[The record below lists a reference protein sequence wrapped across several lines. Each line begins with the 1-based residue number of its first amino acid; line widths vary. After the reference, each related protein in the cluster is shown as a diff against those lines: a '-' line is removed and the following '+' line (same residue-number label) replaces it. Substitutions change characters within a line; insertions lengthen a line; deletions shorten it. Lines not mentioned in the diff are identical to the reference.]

1 VSDTPTA
8 SRAAAQ
14 DFATQYAS
22 ARSEKQLAQSFWRD
36 LLSGVAG
43 VSDLLASGVE
53 FEYPVRLAN
62 TGRIGWIDMLW
73 PQVVLVEHKSAGSDL
88 DKAEAE
94 ARLYLQSLEPAL
106 RPPVLVVSD
115 FQTFRVIEVLAGQ
128 SAEFALA
135 DLPDNL
141 ERFDAVIGSRGR
153 GAASVEIAADAA
165 AAELMS
171 RLFVAFEEAGYGGH
185 EVSVF
190 LVRVLFLL
198 FGDDT
203 GMWRRSG
210 ERGLFGAVVESSQP
224 DGTGLGGTIQEL
236 FQLLNTPRDK
246 RPTTIP
252 PSLSDFPYANGG
264 LFSESLP
271 VFSFTPEMRHAL
283 LEASAYD
290 WSGISP
296 AIFGAMFQNI
306 KSREARRE
314 LGQHF
319 TSEANIL
326 KVIGPLFL
334 TEFYER
340 LAKEWDSPPGLR
352 RFKRELGTYTFA
364 DPACG
369 CGNFLLVAYKRLR
382 ELDLRLTARLQELAG
397 KDMEESLY
405 GPMALSVRLSQFFG
419 IEIDEWSSQIASV
432 AMFLAEHQANRA
444 TERLLGEAPDL
455 LPLEDSASITTGNA
469 LLMDWSALFPLG
481 ERTLIMGNP
490 PFTGARVMTR
500 EQKEDTRQVWGNET
514 GAGNL
519 DYVANWYRVAANHAH
534 TGVRTAFVSTNSIAQ
549 GEQPPVLWGR
559 LQAMGLAIDFA
570 HQTFRW
576 DNDAYG
582 MAAVHCVIEGF
593 SKRARKPPLSLWT
606 YASPASEPQLVLADN
621 INAYLANAPDVL
633 VTSRSAP
640 LNPILQPLTYGSQPN
655 DSGWLSDIN
664 PEQAEDIRTKDPTAA
679 KYLRRVIGA
688 RELLHGDERWC
699 LWLVDA
705 PPEDLRRSPE
715 LARRLDE
722 VAKARLSSNR
732 EATRALANT
741 PGLFGFINPQKA
753 PYLAVPLHSSELRP
767 YLPMALF
774 DPDVITTNALSVI
787 SDASTLS
794 FGLMS
799 SRIFWVWAGA
809 VSGRLESRLRISGR
823 ITYNNFP
830 LPEVSPAAQ
839 EAIEQGADAV
849 LIARSHFLS
858 STLADLYDANAMPPQ
873 LRRAHQQLDGAVA
886 SVFGLRGDSSDEVI
900 LSRLFRLYAEMTGGL
915 FPEPVPTPQRGRA
928 RRAA

>member
-1 VSDTPTA
+1 MGEDQTTA
-8 SRAAAQ
+8 RAAAQ
-14 DFATQYAS
+14 EFADRYAD

-36 LLSGVAG
+36 FLTGVVG

-62 TGRIGWIDMLW
+62 SGRIGWIDMLW
-73 PQVVLVEHKSAGSDL
+73 PEVMLVEHKSAGFDL

-94 ARLYLQSLEPAL
+94 ARIYLQSLEAAQ
-106 RPPVLVVSD
+106 RPPVLVLCD
-115 FQTFRVIEVLAGQ
+115 FQTFRLVEVLAGRTV
-128 SAEFALA
+128 EFPLA
-135 DLPDNL
+135 DLPDHL

-153 GAASVEIAADAA
+153 GAATVEVAADAA

-171 RLFVAFEEAGYGGH
+171 RLFVAFEDAGYGGH

-210 ERGLFGAVVESSQP
+210 EHGLFGSVVESSAP

-252 PSLSDFPYANGG
+252 ASLAEFPYANGG
-264 LFSESLP
+264 LFAETLP
-271 VFSFTPEMRHAL
+271 VFSFTPEMRRAL
-283 LEASAYD
+283 VEACAYD
-290 WSGISP
+290 WSAISP

-319 TSEANIL
+319 TSEENIL

-334 TEFYER
+334 AQFSER
-340 LAKEWDSPPGLR
+340 LRREWDSPAGLR
-352 RFKRELGTYTFA
+352 RFKKELGTYTFA

-369 CGNFLLVAYKRLR
+369 CGNFLLVAYQRLR
-382 ELDLRLTARLQELAG
+382 ELDLRLTARILELQGAETEA
-397 KDMEESLY
+397 LY
-405 GPMALSVRLSQFFG
+405 GPMSLSIRLSQFYG

-432 AMFLAEHQANRA
+432 AMFLAEHQANR
-444 TERLLGEAPDL
+444 TMERLLGEAPDL
-455 LPLEDSASITTGNA
+455 LPLGESASITTGNA
-469 LLMDWSALFPLG
+469 LRLDWADLFPIN
-481 ERTLIMGNP
+481 EHTFIMGNP
-490 PFTGARVMTR
+490 PFTGARVMTT
-500 EQKEDTRQVWGNET
+500 EQKADTRHVWGNES
-514 GAGNL
+514 GSASL
-519 DYVANWYRVAANHAH
+519 DYVANWYRVAANHADS
-534 TGVRTAFVSTNSIAQ
+534 GMRAAFVSTNSISQ

-559 LQAMGLAIDFA
+559 LQAKGLGIDFA

-576 DNDAYG
+576 NNEASG
-582 MAAVHCVIEGF
+582 MAAVHCVIEGI
-593 SKRARKPPLSLWT
+593 SKRPRKAPLPLWT
-606 YASPASEPQLVLADN
+606 YASASSQPNLVWADN

-633 VTSRSAP
+633 VTSRSTP

-655 DSGWLSDIN
+655 DAGWLSNIP
-664 PEQAEDIRTKDPTAA
+664 PEDADSIQGKDSTAA
-679 KYLRRVIGA
+679 RYLRRVIGA
-688 RELLHGDERWC
+688 RELLHGEERWC

-705 PPEDLRRSPE
+705 SPEEIRRSPE
-715 LARRLDE
+715 IAKRVEE
-722 VAKARLSSNR
+722 VAQARLSSNR
-732 EATRALANT
+732 EATRELAKT
-741 PGLFGFINPQKA
+741 PGLFGFINAQKA
-753 PYLAVPLHSSELRP
+753 PYLAVPRHSSELRP
-767 YLPMALF
+767 YLPVALF
-774 DPDVITTNALSVI
+774 EPEVIATDALSVI
-787 SDASTLS
+787 SDASLLS

-809 VSGRLESRLRISGR
+809 VSGRIKSDVRISGR
-823 ITYNNFP
+823 VTYNNFP
-830 LPEVSPAAQ
+830 LPEVSPIAQ
-839 EAIEQGADAV
+839 EAIERGADAV

-858 STLADLYDANAMPPQ
+858 STLADLYDPEAMPPQ
-873 LRRAHQQLDGAVA
+873 LRRAHQQLDDAVA
-886 SVFGLRGDSSDEVI
+886 AVFDLRGGDSDEVI

-915 FPEPVPTPQRGRA
+915 FPEPAATPRRTRS